1 MSRLTAAIIF
11 LLIGATSV
19 RADERPVVAQAS
31 PYVVDGG
38 VVCDV
43 HCGGIFSERITG
55 TVKSGLPAIVELIY
69 SFETRGGKAVA
80 SGIHS
85 FELGYDVWE
94 DVYSVTAG
102 DSTSTFAGPGGF
114 DKMKAAVEHVSRV
127 PIAPAGGLDAALE
140 YTITLTVAVHPLT
153 GTEKRRVEGF
163 VEESMGA
170 RSHETWREQAL
181 SINELINRFF
191 SRDKGASNRS
201 DVFRSAYFAP
211 GELPG
216 SKYPIDGGGGG
227 WFGETT
233 VAMELEVR

>member
-1 MSRLTAAIIF
+1 VSRLTAAIIF

-19 RADERPVVAQAS
+19 RADERPVVAEAS

-38 VVCDV
+38 IVCDV
-43 HCGGIFSERITG
+43 RCGGIFSERITG

-69 SFETRGGKAVA
+69 TFETRGGEAVA
-80 SGIHS
+80 GGIHS

-102 DSTSTFAGPGGF
+102 DSTSTFDGPGGF
-114 DKMKAAVEHVSRV
+114 DAMKAAIEHMHRV
-127 PIAPAGGLDAALE
+127 PIAPAGGLDPALE
-140 YTITLTVAVHPLT
+140 YTVTLAVAVHPLT

-163 VEESMGA
+163 VEESMGM
-170 RSHETWREQAL
+170 SHETWREQAL
-181 SINELINRFF
+181 SVNELINRFF
-191 SRDKGASNRS
+191 SRNKGASNRS
-201 DVFRSAYFAP
+201 EVFRSAYFEP

-216 SKYPIDGGGGG
+216 SRYPVEGGGGG

-233 VAMELEVR
+233 VAMECEVR